1 MPQIILLNGG
11 SSSGKTSIAI
21 DLQELLP
28 TAWLRFSID
37 DLVEA
42 LPASLFTRSEGLT
55 FGEDGE
61 VRPGAEFQRLEAA
74 WMQGIAAMARAG
86 ASIIIDDVF
95 LSGVAAR
102 DRWRAALAGLSV
114 LWVGVRCDPQVAAA
128 REQARQDRN
137 VGMAAAQAQIVHVGM
152 QYDVEVDTTAMA
164 PRDCAQRIAG
174 RVTERDS
181 TLARE
186 RSL

>member
-1 MPQIILLNGG
+1 MVQVILLNGG
-11 SSSGKTSIAI
+11 SSSGKTSIAVC
-21 DLQELLP
+21 LQDLLP
-28 TAWLRFSID
+28 TPWLRFSID

-61 VRPGAEFQRLEAA
+61 VRPGPEFQRLEAA
-74 WMQGIAAMARAG
+74 WMRGIAAMARAG
-86 ASIIIDDVF
+86 ANIIIDDVF

-102 DRWRAALAGLSV
+102 ERWRAALADVSI

-137 VGMAAAQAQIVHVGM
+137 IGMAEAQAQIVHAGM
-152 QYDVEVDTTAMA
+152 RYDIEVDTTDTSALV
-164 PRDCAQRIAG
+164 CAERIAALVVG
-174 RVTERDS
+174 
-181 TLARE
+181 
-186 RSL
+186 

>member
-1 MPQIILLNGG
+1 MVQIILLNGG
-11 SSSGKTSIAI
+11 SSSGKTSIATS
-21 DLQELLP
+21 LQELLP
-28 TAWLRFSID
+28 TTWLRFSID

-61 VRPGAEFQRLEAA
+61 VRPGPEFQQLEAA

-86 ASIIIDDVF
+86 ANVIIDDVF

-102 DRWRAALAGLSV
+102 DRWQTALAGLSV

-152 QYDVEVDTTAMA
+152 QYDLEVDTTAMA
-164 PRDCAQRIAG
+164 PRDCAQRIAE
-174 RVTERDS
+174 RVTERVS
-181 TLARE
+181 E
-186 RSL
+186 RD

>member
-28 TAWLRFSID
+28 TTWLRFSID

-55 FGEDGE
+55 FGENGE
-61 VRPGAEFQRLEAA
+61 VRPGPEFQRLEAA

-102 DRWRAALAGLSV
+102 DRWRTSLAGLSV
-114 LWVGVRCDPQVAAA
+114 LWVGVRCAPQVAAA

-137 VGMAAAQAQIVHVGM
+137 SGMAAAQAQIVHVGM
-152 QYDVEVDTTAMA
+152 QYDLEVDTTFAS
-164 PRDCAQRIAG
+164 PRDCAERIAE
-174 RVTERDS
+174 RMSERD
-181 TLARE
+181 
-186 RSL
+186 